1 MPRTVDFAGTTA
13 VVTGGASGIGKGM
26 ATAFRSVGC
35 NVVVADIDD
44 AALAATA
51 RQLGALGVRTDV
63 TDPDS
68 VGALA
73 DRAAAE
79 YGEVHVICNNAGVG
93 PFGSISQMTLADW
106 RWVLDVNLN
115 GVLHGVQAF
124 LPLLQRNTDWGHV
137 VNTSSVS
144 VMLAPPNTAAYVA
157 SKAAVL
163 GLTEVLAAELHAAG
177 SHIGATALIPGTVRT
192 NIKHSLRHRSAAGA
206 SGLYEV
212 DLSTAG
218 RQFRW
223 LEPAEVGA
231 MVLDAI
237 RANQLYLVTHPE
249 LAPRIADRH
258 QRLAA
263 GTPHGPVDSHT
274 VGSSAGRWPG
284 RGLRWD

>member
-1 MPRTVDFAGTTA
+1 MPRNVDFAGTTA

-26 ATAFRSVGC
+26 AAAFRSVGC
-35 NVVVADIDD
+35 NVVIADLDD
-44 AALAATA
+44 AALTATA
-51 RQLGALGVRTDV
+51 QQLGVLGVQTDV

-68 VGALA
+68 VSALA
-73 DRAAAE
+73 ERAVAE

-93 PFGSISQMTLADW
+93 PFGSVSKMSLADW
-106 RWVLDVNLN
+106 RWVLEINLH
-115 GVLHGVQAF
+115 GVLHGVHAF
-124 LPLLQRNTDWGHV
+124 LPLLQRNSDWGHV
-137 VNTSSVS
+137 VNTSSLS

-177 SHIGATALIPGTVRT
+177 SHVGATALIPGAVRT
-192 NIKHSLRHRSAAGA
+192 NIKHSLRFRPAAET

-218 RQFRW
+218 HQLRW
-223 LEPAEVGA
+223 LEPADVGT

-237 RANQLYLVTHPE
+237 RADQLYLVTHPE
-249 LAPRIADRH
+249 YAPQIADRH

-263 GTPHGPVDSHT
+263 GTTHGPTSPT
-274 VGSSAGRWPG
+274 GPEPARPSST
-284 RGLRWD
+284 L